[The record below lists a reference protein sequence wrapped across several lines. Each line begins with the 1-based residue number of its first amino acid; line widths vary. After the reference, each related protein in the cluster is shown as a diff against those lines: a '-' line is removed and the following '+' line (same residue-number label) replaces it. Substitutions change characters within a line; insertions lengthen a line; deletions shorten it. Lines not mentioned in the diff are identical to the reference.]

1 MSSSKDVREAV
12 EDELTFDPLVDATDI
27 TVKNINGEVA
37 LNGTVPSYPQYL
49 QAAEAAR
56 RAAGVAHVHNHLK
69 VVLAPQD
76 YRDDAALATAAN
88 SALAASATVPGEG
101 EATAENGNLTLTGA
115 VKFLSQRAAAEAAV
129 SGLTGVRNVKDEIQ
143 LVFDVDP
150 ADVNRLIEDA
160 LRRNAVPTDGC
171 HVAANTSGNTVTL
184 LGHVRTQ
191 AQHDAVVAAAW
202 RGHAV
207 MFVIDELQITG

>member
-1 MSSSKDVREAV
+1 MGKAKDIREAV
-12 EDELTFDPLVDATDI
+12 EKELSDEPLLDAAGI
-27 TVKNINGEVA
+27 SVKNVDGAVA
-37 LNGTVPSYPQYL
+37 LNGTVPGYPQYL

-76 YRDDAALATAAN
+76 YRDDVALATAAN
-88 SALAASATVPGEG
+88 SALAASATVPGG
-101 EATAENGNLTLTGA
+101 VEATAVNGNLTLTGA

-129 SGLTGVRNVKDEIQ
+129 SGLTGVRHVKDEIQ

-150 ADVNRLIEDA
+150 AEVNRLVRDA
-160 LRRNAVPTDGC
+160 LHRTAVPADGC
-171 HVAANTSGNTVTL
+171 HVVANTSGNTVTL
-184 LGHVRTQ
+184 VGHVRTQ